1 MNDLLIKFNLFH
13 ILQGNEEETGWGD
26 IVFIPPGMD
35 AFRHL
40 SQSQGTV
47 VG

>member
-1 MNDLLIKFNLFH
+1 MLDLWVNSLFFWFV
-13 ILQGNEEETGWGD
+13 QSNEEETGWGD

-35 AFRHL
+35 ALSHL
-40 SQSQGTV
+40 GKSQATV

>member
-1 MNDLLIKFNLFH
+1 VKSNLFD

-35 AFRHL
+35 AFKHL